1 MPFMPPQAG
10 PQPDN
15 TGAPVAGGAG
25 PSTIMPFPPSSE
37 PGEGDAPARRPATSE
52 GDVDQAQVEQFIE
65 KGFQAI
71 YGGDTE
77 DGELSAPIA
86 GMLRRKVDDPAQ
98 SLADTA
104 AQVASKVITSAMDS
118 NISLDPAAAFAGLME
133 LVGELAS
140 VAAEEGIY
148 DYSQQ
153 EIDAAAV
160 RSGEVLYGLTK
171 ELGFFSQEE
180 AMQDAGA
187 IAEASQGGGELDQAI
202 TAMEQQG
209 ASPPGAGAPIMGRK

>member
-1 MPFMPPQAG
+1 MQGPGGEVPGMAPPHR
-10 PQPDN
+10 P
-15 TGAPVAGGAG
+15 T
-25 PSTIMPFPPSSE
+25 PSQ
-37 PGEGDAPARRPATSE
+37 GE
-52 GDVDQAQVEQFIE
+52 VDPAQVEQFTDD
-65 KGFQAI
+65 GFQLI

-77 DGELSAPIA
+77 DGTLTKSVAS
-86 GMLRRKVDDPAQ
+86 MLRRKADDPTQA
-98 SLADTA
+98 LADTA
-104 AQVASKVITSAMDS
+104 AQVAQKVLTSAMDR
-118 NISLDPAAAFAGLME
+118 NTSLDPAAAFAGLME

-153 EIDAAAV
+153 ETDAAAV
-160 RSGEVLYGLTK
+160 RAGEALYGLTQ

-187 IAEASQGGGELDQAI
+187 IAEASQGGELDQAI

-209 ASPPGAGAPIMGRK
+209 AAPPDGAGAPIMGPQ

>member
-1 MPFMPPQAG
+1 MPFMPP
-10 PQPDN
+10 
-15 TGAPVAGGAG
+15 TGQQETPETAQDGRGGG
-25 PSTIMPFPPSSE
+25 GTGLVSPPH
-37 PGEGDAPARRPATSE
+37 RPTPSE
-52 GDVDQAQVEQFIE
+52 GEVDPAQVEQFTE
-65 KGFQAI
+65 KGFQVI

-77 DGELSAPIA
+77 DGELSKPIA
-86 GMLRRKVDDPAQ
+86 SMLRRKVNDPAQ

-104 AQVASKVITSAMDS
+104 ADVAAKVITSAMDN

-140 VAAEEGIY
+140 VATEEGIY

-153 EIDAAAV
+153 ETDTAAV
-160 RSGEVLYGLTK
+160 RAGEVLYGLTQ

-187 IAEASQGGGELDQAI
+187 IAEASQSGELDQTI
-202 TAMEQQG
+202 TAIEQSGEG
-209 ASPPGAGAPIMGRK
+209 AAPPGTGMPIMGRK